1 MAPIRVLRVEQRTGN
16 LRKMVGHLNRDLGK
30 AMQVVEAAHAET
42 ADLDAWMA
50 GIVEPLRA
58 LLPQAV
64 HGTALLLERRHQDFV
79 IHGAVAPG
87 MYAGLVPQMDRS
99 ALELFDAFFSST
111 YATTESNL
119 RVDAVN
125 LIPADFHR
133 AYRQAAEGPDALV
146 LIARVDEH
154 HLALTVSCAS
164 MLELAKPELR
174 LLTRLALHVEAAL
187 ELRQHPT
194 RERLLLRPD
203 GKVLHRLAGAS
214 ALVDEELRRHVQ
226 RVEGVRSYRRR
237 KTPEALPIWTALV
250 QGRFGLVERTDT
262 DGQRYYVVVERALSP
277 SRVLSPVE
285 KRSIELAAR
294 GLSGKLIAY
303 SQGVSEAS
311 VSHALA
317 RAAFKLGCRSR
328 AELVR
333 VASGLVSSN
342 PGLSGIENLSAA
354 EREVLELLRQGRA
367 NAEIASKRGTS
378 VRTVAN
384 QVSSV
389 LQKTGLPSRRA
400 LQVSSSPR
408 GAAER

>member
-1 MAPIRVLRVEQRTGN
+1 MAPIRVLRVEQSTGN
-16 LRKMVGHLNRDLGK
+16 LRKMVVHLNRDLGK

-64 HGTALLLERRHQDFV
+64 HGTALLLERRRQDFV
-79 IHGAVAPG
+79 IHGAVVPG
-87 MYAGLVPQMDRS
+87 MYAGLVPRMDRS
-99 ALELFDAFFSST
+99 NLELFDAFFSST
-111 YATTESNL
+111 YVMTESNV
-119 RVDAVN
+119 RADALS

-164 MLELAKPELR
+164 MLELANPELR

-203 GKVLHRLAGAS
+203 GKVLHRVAGAS
-214 ALVDEELRRHVQ
+214 ALVDEELRRHVE

-367 NAEIASKRGTS
+367 NAER
-378 VRTVAN
+378 
-384 QVSSV
+384 
-389 LQKTGLPSRRA
+389 
-400 LQVSSSPR
+400 
-408 GAAER
+408 